1 MGNQSW
7 GKLGRLSDESPIP
20 TAMIGMIGQDPG
32 NYYVCLTKNFEVADG
47 LGFSKPIF
55 KLLGK
60 KKRKS
65 RRVLERKLQQSRKP
79 TASGT

>member
-1 MGNQSW
+1 VGNQSW

-20 TAMIGMIGQDPG
+20 TAMIGQDPG
-32 NYYVCLTKNFEVADG
+32 NYYVCLTKNFEAADE
-47 LGFSKPIF
+47 LGFKSMF

-60 KKRKS
+60 KKKS
-65 RRVLERKLQQSRKP
+65 RRVLKRKLQQTRNP